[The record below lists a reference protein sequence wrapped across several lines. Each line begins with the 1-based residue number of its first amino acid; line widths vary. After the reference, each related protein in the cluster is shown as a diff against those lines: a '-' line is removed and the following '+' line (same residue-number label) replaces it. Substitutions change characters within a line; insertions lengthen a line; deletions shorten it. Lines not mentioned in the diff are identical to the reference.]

1 MARQYGVASRIPVD
15 GSAHVT
21 GTKSTHCGSRPDLRL
36 GKFATP
42 VRRTLC
48 PLETDEPRLYCVY
61 TTRRTATRWCAVTQH
76 GRVWVAAIE
85 GELHDTIHKVDAS
98 YSKHVRDTFPQF
110 PSRLAP
116 RRRKRYRVQST
127 VHTETAERSCGR
139 HPCPRPVAVPRP
151 HTIALESAR
160 AECSAARQALPP
172 VAMSRHAPFKA
183 QSSFKWYSRPAP
195 SPSAHHCTLPIEEP
209 LLTAP
214 WGPPC

>member
-139 HPCPRPVAVPRP
+139 HTRVHGPSPCHARTPWRSRARVLNAAPRP
-151 HTIALESAR
+151 S
-160 AECSAARQALPP
+160 LP
-172 VAMSRHAPFKA
+172 AGR
-183 QSSFKWYSRPAP
+183 Y
-195 SPSAHHCTLPIEEP
+195 E
-209 LLTAP
+209 
-214 WGPPC
+214 